1 MGQALL
7 LTGRPGVGK
16 TTIIRSVVTRLGARA
31 GGFYTEEVR
40 ERGRRTGFRLIA
52 LDGPTGMLASVDT
65 RSPYR
70 VGKYRVCLEDLERV
84 GVAALRR
91 AVDQADLSVVVV
103 DEIGKMEL
111 TSPAFREAVLAALES
126 PKPVLAT
133 VMARPQPWVDAVKAR
148 ADVSVV
154 EVTLDNRQ
162 AMPGRI
168 LDWLHGVQ
176 RCISD
181 SSAHGPVSGQVS
193 ALQATNQKS

>member
-16 TTIIRSVVTRLGARA
+16 TTVIRAVVARLGARA
-31 GGFYTEEVR
+31 GGFYTEEIR
-40 ERGRRTGFRLIA
+40 EQGRRTGFRLIA
-52 LDGPTGMLASVDT
+52 LDGPTGTLAGVDT

-91 AVDQADLSVVVV
+91 AVDRADLSVVVV

-111 TSPAFREAVLAALES
+111 FSPAFREAVLAALES

-133 VMARPQPWVDAVKAR
+133 VMARPQPWVDALKAR
-148 ADVSVV
+148 ADVTVV

-168 LDWLHGVQ
+168 LDWLHGMQ
-176 RCISD
+176 RCVSD
-181 SSAHGPVSGQVS
+181 SSAQGPVSGPGS
-193 ALQATNQKS
+193 ASWATNQKS

>member
-16 TTIIRSVVTRLGARA
+16 TTVIRSVVAQLGTRA

-40 ERGRRTGFRLIA
+40 EQGRRTGFRLIA

-84 GVAALRR
+84 GVAALCR
-91 AVDQADLSVVVV
+91 AVERADPSVVVV

-111 TSPAFREAVLAALES
+111 TSPAFREAALAALEC

-133 VMARPQPWVDAVKAR
+133 VMARPQPWVDAIKAR
-148 ADVSVV
+148 PDVSVV

-162 AMPGRI
+162 AMPERI

-176 RCISD
+176 
-181 SSAHGPVSGQVS
+181 G
-193 ALQATNQKS
+193 

>member
-16 TTIIRSVVTRLGARA
+16 TTVIRAVVARLGACA
-31 GGFYTEEVR
+31 GGFYTEEIR

-52 LDGPTGMLASVDT
+52 LDGPSGILAGVDI

-91 AVDQADLSVVVV
+91 AVEQADLSVVVV

-111 TSPAFREAVLAALES
+111 FSPEFREAVLAALES
-126 PKPVLAT
+126 PKPVLAA
-133 VMARPQPWVDAVKAR
+133 VMARPQPWVDALKAR

-168 LDWLHGVQ
+168 FDWLHGVQ
-176 RCISD
+176 SRISD
-181 SSAHGPVSGQVS
+181 SSAQGPVSDPGS
-193 ALQATNQKS
+193 ASRATNQKS